1 MFGMSKELF
10 LQLAFIKAYEVE
22 FGTDEFDVMENLDY
36 SEEKKYC
43 SLQDVID
50 DENINNRLDE
60 YAEKIRDIICDMD

>member
-1 MFGMSKELF
+1 MSKELF